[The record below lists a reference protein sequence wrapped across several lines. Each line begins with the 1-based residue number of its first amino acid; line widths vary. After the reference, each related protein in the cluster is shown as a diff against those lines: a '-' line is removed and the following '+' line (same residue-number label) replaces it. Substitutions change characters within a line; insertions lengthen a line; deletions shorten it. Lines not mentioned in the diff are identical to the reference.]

1 MPMTGLEPGTF
12 RLQGECSNQLSYI
25 GCMFE
30 SLKLVFVFKT
40 CPLLLNFLVME
51 VECKYF
57 QNRNFIKTIELRK
70 STDCA
75 KKTNKQFKNER
86 NN

>member
-1 MPMTGLEPGTF
+1 MTGLEPGTF

-57 QNRNFIKTIELRK
+57 PKSKFHQNYWTSKIYGLCEKDQQAIQKRK
-70 STDCA
+70 
-75 KKTNKQFKNER
+75 K
-86 NN
+86 